1 MSLFIILFIILACL
15 SMIDFLSKHNYGL
28 FISAAILAVVAGIR
42 YNVGYDYGTYYQY
55 YLTGNHDF
63 EKGYV
68 LLNNIAHFCHL
79 DFFAFEFCFAVL
91 TLGLLFIFL
100 YKNVQPGLGDLC
112 LLYYYA
118 RFYWVRDLGQIRS
131 SLASVILLY
140 SIKYIREKRPI
151 PFLIVV
157 LLASSIH
164 KGSFIFVAA
173 YLFANYIDKE
183 ISFSK
188 TSLFFVIS
196 LIVEKFFQLNPGL
209 VNKLTHGGVYITSD
223 VYTQHSNSNIWVMIL
238 EWIVI
243 IFYIWI
249 RERRMT
255 SKERQF
261 MDSIFN
267 VYFTGA
273 LVALVFY
280 AYPTFGFRLATLLD
294 TTEIIMIPYIVQ
306 KVIANKFLAVLSCVA
321 VSGIIFYLIIFIN
334 NGYAAFVPFQ
344 TIFAPI
350 K

>member
-1 MSLFIILFIILACL
+1 MSLFIILFIVLSCLAL
-15 SMIDFLSKHNYGL
+15 IDFLSNHNYGL
-28 FISAAILAVVAGIR
+28 FISATILAIVAGIR
-42 YNVGYDYGTYYQY
+42 YNVGYDYDTYYQY
-55 YLTGNHDF
+55 YLTGNHSF

-68 LLNNIAHFCHL
+68 LLNNIAHLCHL
-79 DFFAFEFCFAVL
+79 NFFAFEFCFAVL
-91 TLGLLFIFL
+91 SLGLLFIFL
-100 YKNVQPGLGDLC
+100 YKNMRPGMGGLC

-131 SLASVILLY
+131 SLASIILLY

-164 KGSFIFVAA
+164 KGSFIFVIA
-173 YLFANYIDKE
+173 YIFANYFDKR
-183 ISFSK
+183 ILYSK
-188 TSLFFVIS
+188 TLIFF
-196 LIVEKFFQLNPGL
+196 LIALGIEKFFKINSGL
-209 VNKLTHGGVYITSD
+209 VNNITHGGVYITSD
-223 VYTQHSNSNIWVMIL
+223 VYTQHSSSNIWVMIL

-249 RERRMT
+249 REWQM
-255 SKERQF
+255 SNKEQKF

-267 VYFTGA
+267 VYLVGA
-273 LVALVFY
+273 LIALVFY

-294 TTEIIMIPYIVQ
+294 TTEIIMIPYIIQ
-306 KVIANKFLAVLSCVA
+306 KVITNKVLAVLGCVA

-334 NGYAAFVPFQ
+334 HGYTMFVPFQ
-344 TIFAPI
+344 TIFSPI